1 MNELH
6 VDQRMISADECT
18 PLLRPAGDRVWS
30 IARVILEERVP
41 IAYLQDVVPLEFV
54 RATRYERVLRV
65 GLDVL
70 RARGGP
76 DLSHSTTQITAVLA
90 DRRLRDLLDL
100 ARGAVLLKL
109 EACLTAS
116 GGSIVDY
123 SNSYF
128 VPGYFQFHVVRRVG
142 GERTA
147 RNGNGRAG

>member
-1 MNELH
+1 M
-6 VDQRMISADECT
+6 
-18 PLLRPAGDRVWS
+18 
-30 IARVILEERVP
+30 ILEERVP
-41 IAYLQDVVPLEFV
+41 IAYLQDVVPLEFI
-54 RATRYERVLRV
+54 RASDMREFSGSV
-65 GLDVL
+65 LDVL

-128 VPGYFQFHVVRRVG
+128 VPGYFRFHVVRRVG